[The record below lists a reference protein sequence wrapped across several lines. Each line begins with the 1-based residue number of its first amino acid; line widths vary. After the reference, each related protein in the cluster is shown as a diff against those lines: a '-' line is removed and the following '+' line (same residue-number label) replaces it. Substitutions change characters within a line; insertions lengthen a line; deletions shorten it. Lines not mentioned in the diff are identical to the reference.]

1 MSLPRGVQETATTPC
16 CKKAVLVDT
25 LLLRRKKKAPF
36 PSKKPSPSHAV
47 RCHGTWDGIFQGF
60 AGTAS
65 LENETPGGNHHKTRS
80 KIPDTSNTC
89 TEQICWPLR
98 QIYGTGS
105 HAEAQLFELHPV
117 PVSAPFQPGEL
128 AGAAVPE
135 KPL

>member
-98 QIYGTGS
+98 QI
-105 HAEAQLFELHPV
+105 
-117 PVSAPFQPGEL
+117 
-128 AGAAVPE
+128 
-135 KPL
+135 